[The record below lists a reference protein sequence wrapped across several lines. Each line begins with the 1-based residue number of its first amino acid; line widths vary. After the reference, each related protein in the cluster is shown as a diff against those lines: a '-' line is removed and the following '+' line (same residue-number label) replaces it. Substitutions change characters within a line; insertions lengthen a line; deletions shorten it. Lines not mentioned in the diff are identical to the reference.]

1 MKPRLA
7 NAVSNYHVRMSTSP
21 RYLTKSRF
29 KLALECPTKLYYTGK
44 PEYLDTSLEDSFLAA
59 LAEGGHQVGAL
70 ACVMYPGGIAVTGR
84 SHADQLAMTRD
95 LLQQE
100 NVTLY
105 EAAFEAKGLFV
116 RVDVLRKQGN
126 RIELIEVKA
135 KSYNPLKDGDFR
147 GKSGALKS
155 DILPYLQDIA
165 FQRHVAELARPEFEY
180 QCYLMLADSSR
191 QTSVAGLN
199 QRFKLV
205 RKNGR
210 ASVEVQPGTDLAS
223 IGDLIL
229 NAVGVTSHVDQILH
243 DTLELAG
250 VVTPF
255 AQAVDE
261 LADAYRSDRLIAPM
275 PGAKCASCQFK
286 SKTPPA
292 IDENLSGFHECW
304 KNALGWS
311 DADFA
316 DDLVLDL
323 YNSKR
328 KEQLIQ
334 QGAVKLKQ
342 LSAEDIKFDGSEPGP
357 EGMTT
362 AHRQWYQITGQWP
375 GGGDYFLDSYGLG
388 KVMESWRYP
397 LHFIDFETSV
407 APIPFFAGR
416 KPYQTTAFQF
426 SHHVMH
432 EDGRVEHKNQ
442 FLDATPGVCPNV
454 KFLRALK
461 EALSLDE
468 GTIFR
473 WADHE
478 NSVLL
483 QLRRQVLEDPQP
495 PEDASDLI
503 AFIEHITSRE
513 VDGSKLH
520 GPRTMV
526 DLRRVAE
533 HYYFHPDTNGSSS
546 LKKVLPAVMKS
557 SSSLKAL
564 YGKPVYG
571 TAEMP
576 SLNFTSPMVWWQ
588 ESDQGVIDPYK
599 LLPPVFP
606 EMDVEEQERQEN
618 SLPPEIREGGSAM
631 AAFALLQESSVQ
643 AEKRNYI
650 VGALLRYCELDTL
663 AMVMTL
669 QSFREDSI

>member
-1 MKPRLA
+1 M
-7 NAVSNYHVRMSTSP
+7 NTSP

-44 PEYLDTSLEDSFLAA
+44 SEYLDTSLEDSFLAA

-84 SHADQLAMTRD
+84 GHADQIAMTRD

-105 EAAFEAKGLFV
+105 EAAFEAQGLFV

-126 RIELIEVKA
+126 IIELIEVKA

-147 GKSGALKS
+147 GRGGVLKS

-165 FQRHVAELARPEFEY
+165 FQRFVAGLARPEFDY
-180 QCYLMLADSSR
+180 QCFLMLADSSR
-191 QTSVAGLN
+191 RTSVAGLN

-210 ASVEVQPGTDLAS
+210 ASVEVQPGTDLTS
-223 IGDLIL
+223 IGDPIL
-229 NAVGVTSHVDQILH
+229 NAIAVNSHVDQILH
-243 DTLELAG
+243 GPLALAG
-250 VVTPF
+250 EMTPF
-255 AQAVDE
+255 SQGVAQ
-261 LADAYRSDRLIAPM
+261 LAEAYKEDRLIAPV
-275 PGAKCASCQFK
+275 PGAKCASCQFA
-286 SKTPPA
+286 SKAPPA
-292 IDENLSGFHECW
+292 QGEPRSGFHECW
-304 KNALGWS
+304 KSGLGWS
-311 DADFA
+311 DEDFA

-342 LSAEDIKFDGSEPGP
+342 LSEEDVKFDGSEPGP

-362 AHRQWYQITGQWP
+362 SHRQWYQITGQWP
-375 GGGDYFLDSYGLG
+375 GSGDYFLDSYGLG
-388 KVMESWRYP
+388 KAMDSWRYP

-416 KPYQTTAFQF
+416 RPYQTTAFQF

-432 EDGRVEHKNQ
+432 EDGRVEHKDQ
-442 FLDATPGVCPNV
+442 FLDAEPGECPNI
-454 KFLRALK
+454 KFLRALRD
-461 EALSLDE
+461 ALSVDE

-483 QLRRQVLEDPQP
+483 QLRHQLIEDPQP
-495 PEDASDLI
+495 PEDAAVLI
-503 AFIEHITSRE
+503 AFIENITSRE
-513 VDGSKLH
+513 VDGSKVH

-526 DLRRVAE
+526 DLRRIAE
-533 HYYFHPDTNGSSS
+533 RYYFHPDTSGSSS

-557 SSSLKAL
+557 SASLKTM
-564 YGKPVYG
+564 YGSPVYG
-571 TAEMP
+571 TADMP
-576 SLNFTSPMVWWQ
+576 SLNFTSPVVWWK
-588 ESDQGVIDPYK
+588 EAEGGVVDPYK

-606 EMDVEEQERQEN
+606 ELGVEEQERQEN
-618 SLPPEIREGGSAM
+618 GLPPEIREGGSAM
-631 AAFALLQESSVQ
+631 AAFTLLQSSELK
-643 AEKRNYI
+643 ALEREDI
-650 VGALLRYCELDTL
+650 IGALLRYCELDTL
-663 AMVMTL
+663 AMVMTF
-669 QSFREDSI
+669 QAFRNG

>member
-1 MKPRLA
+1 
-7 NAVSNYHVRMSTSP
+7 MSTSP

-29 KLALECPTKLYYTGK
+29 TLALECPTKLYYTGK

-84 SHADQLAMTRD
+84 SHADQLAMTRE

-100 NVTLY
+100 DVTLY
-105 EAAFEAKGLFV
+105 EAALEAKGLFV

-126 RIELIEVKA
+126 LIELIEVKA

-147 GKSGALKS
+147 GKGGALKS

-165 FQRHVAELARPEFEY
+165 FQRYVAGLARPEFEY
-180 QCYLMLADSSR
+180 QCFLMLADSSR

-223 IGDLIL
+223 IGDTIL

-250 VVTPF
+250 VATPF
-255 AQAVDE
+255 SQAVDE

-292 IDENLSGFHECW
+292 NDEPLSGFHECW
-304 KNALGWS
+304 KSALGWS
-311 DADFA
+311 DEDFA

-328 KEQLIQ
+328 KQQLIQ

-375 GGGDYFLDSYGLG
+375 GGGEYFLDSYGLG

-426 SHHVMH
+426 SHHLMH
-432 EDGRVEHKNQ
+432 EDGRVEHKDQ
-442 FLDATPGVCPNV
+442 FLDATPGLCPNV

-461 EALSLDE
+461 AALSTDE

-483 QLRRQVLEDPQP
+483 QLRRQLLEDPQP
-495 PEDASDLI
+495 PEDVADLV

-533 HYYFHPDTNGSSS
+533 RYYFHPVTNGSSS

-557 SSSLKAL
+557 SAGLKAF
-564 YGKPVYG
+564 YGTTVYG
-571 TAEMP
+571 TEEMP

-588 ESDQGVIDPYK
+588 ECDQGVIDPYK
-599 LLPPVFP
+599 LLPPVLP
-606 EMDVEEQERQEN
+606 DMDVEEQERQEN

-631 AAFALLQESSVQ
+631 AAFALLQEGSVQ
-643 AEKRNYI
+643 ADTRNYI

-669 QSFREDSI
+669 QAFQEDSI

>member
-1 MKPRLA
+1 
-7 NAVSNYHVRMSTSP
+7 MSTSP

-29 KLALECPTKLYYTGK
+29 KLALECPTKLHYTGK
-44 PEYLDTSLEDSFLAA
+44 SEYLDTSLEDSFLAA

-70 ACVMYPGGIAVTGR
+70 ACVMYPNGIAVTGR
-84 SHADQLAMTRD
+84 GHADQVAMTQE

-100 NVTLY
+100 NVILY

-116 RVDVLRKQGN
+116 RVDVLRKEGN

-135 KSYNPLKDGDFR
+135 KSYNPRKDGDLR
-147 GKSGALKS
+147 GRGGALKS
-155 DILPYLQDIA
+155 DFLPYLQDIA
-165 FQRHVAELARPEFEY
+165 FQRHVAGLARPEFEY
-180 QCYLMLADSSR
+180 QCFLMLADSSR
-191 QTSVAGLN
+191 QTSVGGLN

-210 ASVEVQPGTDLAS
+210 VNVETQPGTDAAS
-223 IGDLIL
+223 IGDSIL
-229 NAVGVTSHVDQILH
+229 NAVAVTSHVDQILH
-243 DTLELAG
+243 GSLEMAG
-250 VVTPF
+250 VDTPF
-255 AQAVDE
+255 SQAVE
-261 LADAYRSDRLIAPM
+261 KLAAAYRSDQRIAPM

-286 SKTPPA
+286 SKKPPA
-292 IDENLSGFHECW
+292 QLEPRSGFHECW
-304 KNALGWS
+304 KSALGWS
-311 DADFA
+311 DEDFA

-342 LSAEDIKFDGSEPGP
+342 LSAEDVKFDGSEPGP

-362 AHRQWYQITGQWP
+362 SHRQWYQITGQWP
-375 GGGDYFLDSYGLG
+375 GGGDYLLDSYGLG
-388 KVMESWRYP
+388 KVMSSWRYP

-416 KPYQTTAFQF
+416 RPYQTTAFQF

-461 EALSLDE
+461 AALSTDE

-483 QLRRQVLEDPQP
+483 QLRQQLLEDPQP
-495 PEDASDLI
+495 PEDQADLI

-513 VDGSKLH
+513 IDGSKVH
-520 GPRTMV
+520 GSRTMV
-526 DLRRVAE
+526 DLRRIAE
-533 HYYFHPDTNGSSS
+533 RYYFHPDTGGSSS

-557 SSSLKAL
+557 SASLKAI
-564 YGKPVYG
+564 YGAPVYG
-571 TAEMP
+571 TAYMP

-588 ESDQGVIDPYK
+588 ESEQGVLDPYK

-606 EMDVEEQERQEN
+606 EMDLDEQERQEN

-631 AAFALLQESSVQ
+631 AAFAVLQESGLSADTKKV
-643 AEKRNYI
+643 I
-650 VGALLRYCELDTL
+650 SDALLRYCELDTL

-669 QSFREDSI
+669 QAFQQYTKAQIGVSGIGSRS

>member
-1 MKPRLA
+1 M
-7 NAVSNYHVRMSTSP
+7 NTSP

-70 ACVMYPGGIAVTGR
+70 ACVMYPGGVAVTGR
-84 SHADQLAMTRD
+84 GHADQVAMTQD
-95 LLQQE
+95 LLKQE

-105 EAAFEAKGLFV
+105 EAAFEAQGLFV
-116 RVDVLRKQGN
+116 RVDVLRKRGN
-126 RIELIEVKA
+126 VIELIEVKA

-147 GKSGALKS
+147 GRGGVLKS

-165 FQRHVAELARPEFEY
+165 FQRFVAGLARPEFEY
-180 QCYLMLADSSR
+180 ECFLMLADSSR

-205 RKNGR
+205 RKSGR

-223 IGDLIL
+223 IGEPIL
-229 NAVGVTSHVDQILH
+229 NAIAVNSHVDQILH
-243 DTLELAG
+243 GPLELAG
-250 VVTPF
+250 AMVPF
-255 AQAVDE
+255 SEGVEQ
-261 LADAYRSDRLIAPM
+261 LAEAYKEDRLIAPVL
-275 PGAKCASCQFK
+275 GAKCASCQFT
-286 SKTPPA
+286 SKAPPVPG
-292 IDENLSGFHECW
+292 EPRSGFHECW
-304 KNALGWS
+304 KSALGWS
-311 DADFA
+311 DEDFS

-342 LSAEDIKFDGSEPGP
+342 LSEEDVKFDGSEPGP

-362 AHRQWYQITGQWP
+362 SHRQWYQITGQWP
-375 GGGDYFLDSYGLG
+375 GGGDYFLDAYGLG
-388 KVMESWRYP
+388 KAMESWRYP

-416 KPYQTTAFQF
+416 RPYQTTAFQF

-432 EDGRVEHKNQ
+432 EDGRVEHKDQ
-442 FLDATPGVCPNV
+442 FLDSTPGECPNI
-454 KFLRALK
+454 KFLRALR
-461 EALSLDE
+461 EALSGDK

-483 QLRRQVLEDPQP
+483 QLRRQLMEDPEP
-495 PEDASDLI
+495 PEDAAILI

-513 VDGSKLH
+513 VDGTKVH

-526 DLRRVAE
+526 DLRRIAE
-533 HYYFHPDTNGSSS
+533 RYYFHPDTGGSSS

-557 SSSLKAL
+557 SASLKAI
-564 YGKPVYG
+564 YGSPVYG

-576 SLNFTSPMVWWQ
+576 SLNFTSPVVWWQ
-588 ESDQGVIDPYK
+588 EAEHGVVDPYK
-599 LLPPVFP
+599 LLPPVFQ
-606 EMDVEEQERQEN
+606 ELDVEEQERQEN
-618 SLPPEIREGGSAM
+618 SLPQEIREGGSAM
-631 AAFALLQESSVQ
+631 AAFALLQSSDLR
-643 AEKRNYI
+643 ASENADI
-650 VGALLRYCELDTL
+650 ISALLRYCELDTL

-669 QSFREDSI
+669 QAFQNG